1 MNTLNAPEVKL
12 TDGVKIPQLGFGV
25 FKVPDNETLQQALHT
40 AVEAGY
46 RSIDTAAVYGNEPG
60 VGRFI
65 RESGLPR
72 SELFITTK
80 LWNADQ
86 GYDRALQAF
95 DESLE
100 RLGLDYVDLYLI
112 HWPGTE
118 KFVETWRA
126 FEKIHA
132 DGRARAI
139 GVSNFMEHHLD
150 TLMESCRIPP
160 MIDQVELHPWLQQ
173 SALRKYCKEKG
184 IVVEA
189 WSPLA
194 RARFFDTPLINDL
207 ARKYDRSPA
216 QICIRWQLQQG
227 TVTIPKSVTPDR
239 IRENAQVFDFDLS
252 EDDMQAIRRLD
263 EGRRIGPHPDEF
275 F

>member
-1 MNTLNAPEVKL
+1 
-12 TDGVKIPQLGFGV
+12 
-25 FKVPDNETLQQALHT
+25 
-40 AVEAGY
+40 
-46 RSIDTAAVYGNEPG
+46 
-60 VGRFI
+60 
-65 RESGLPR
+65 
-72 SELFITTK
+72 
-80 LWNADQ
+80 
-86 GYDRALQAF
+86 
-95 DESLE
+95 
-100 RLGLDYVDLYLI
+100 
-112 HWPGTE
+112 
-118 KFVETWRA
+118 
-126 FEKIHA
+126 
-132 DGRARAI
+132 
-139 GVSNFMEHHLD
+139 
-150 TLMESCRIPP
+150 